1 MYRILVTAF
10 LTWLHSYAFQWI
22 LGIFYSKWSQNP
34 FVRGSYANAEVGT
47 TAADFHNLGGKLGK
61 LYLTG
66 DAVDPDWWG
75 FAQGSYFS
83 GEKKAKEILQCMKNN
98 CELFWPKANVVQ
110 EVYTNP
116 WRCSSIQMMIDH
128 CFIRSLNDY
137 FINVYYMI
145 GHIETDCFL
154 FACEFCSFF
163 MWDSWN

>member
-1 MYRILVTAF
+1 MMMYRMLVTAF
-10 LTWLHSYAFQWI
+10 LKWFHSYAFQRI

-61 LYLTG
+61 LYFAG

-116 WRCSSIQMMIDH
+116 
-128 CFIRSLNDY
+128 
-137 FINVYYMI
+137 
-145 GHIETDCFL
+145 
-154 FACEFCSFF
+154 
-163 MWDSWN
+163 

>member
-1 MYRILVTAF
+1 MYRMLVTAF

-116 WRCSSIQMMIDH
+116 WRCSSIQMMN
-128 CFIRSLNDY
+128 RP
-137 FINVYYMI
+137 
-145 GHIETDCFL
+145 L
-154 FACEFCSFF
+154 FYQIFEWLFYQCILYDWTHWIWLFSVCVRVL
-163 MWDSWN
+163 